1 MAAAKEDKG
10 DKKRGRSEKIE
21 DTEDDAGMGE
31 GVFHE
36 SIENDGSAS
45 TVAGGMTATPSP
57 SETPSSAGGMPSGEL
72 STIVQMLQAQASTM
86 QQQAA
91 MGEARH
97 IERQRYELET
107 AKESFETK
115 MSQNRIMKDISDDV
129 AGVAKGLS
137 NVQSEV
143 NAMKLRLSAVEQGH
157 VQPSKAGG
165 KGKPQVMRVHLSPRG
180 EDPWTKEGADPWEKG
195 AGKGTKNE
203 RAGIGAEDAW
213 NSWQTTGGKAPEAST
228 SAARTLE
235 ARVGARKTIIVGGF
249 PSETG
254 RPEIEGALRNIVAGT
269 EGVEKVLSLGRY
281 STVGRIDFINND
293 VMWDFIKSNKRK
305 KFEFEGEKDVLWW
318 SVEKTDAERLKVAK
332 VSYLINNMK
341 DYLADKHKI
350 SAFEAKKSRWRLR
363 QGLHHVHH

>member
-31 GVFHE
+31 GDFHE

-180 EDPWTKEGADPWEKG
+180 EDPWTKDGADPWEKE
-195 AGKGTKNE
+195 AGKGTKKE

-213 NSWQTTGGKAPEAST
+213 NSWPTTGGTTPEAST

-305 KFEFEGEKDVLWW
+305 KFEFEGEKMSSGGQW
-318 SVEKTDAERLKVAK
+318 KRRMQ
-332 VSYLINNMK
+332 N
-341 DYLADKHKI
+341 
-350 SAFEAKKSRWRLR
+350 
-363 QGLHHVHH
+363 G